1 MERCFNIS
9 QFLTTTHIMSN
20 MDHHFFLAL
29 LVNQTNRYLGP
40 WLWMVEFSLFLIRQ
54 AYRLFGIKFKCPDY
68 GRKYLS
74 HPSYCCTR
82 DDLFRTQILHNII
95 LQIIY
100 FTLLKVLTFPELFGR
115 PFCISILKVLRKC
128 LSFIRFQCILLDSGV
143 PFSDF

>member
-9 QFLTTTHIMSN
+9 QFLTTTHIMPN

-54 AYRLFGIKFKCPDY
+54 VYRLFGIKFKCPDY
-68 GRKYLS
+68 GRKYHS
-74 HPSYCCTR
+74 HPSYCCIR

-100 FTLLKVLTFPELFGR
+100 FTLLKVLTFLQFFEIASDSRGDP
-115 PFCISILKVLRKC
+115 ISWDEEGNQFYRITEYI
-128 LSFIRFQCILLDSGV
+128 SQF
-143 PFSDF
+143 